1 MTVNVTDVNLTLAES
16 YYTQALSLWPENCG
30 AMGYLAELYMSQEW
44 HEMALFTLE
53 QLCSECGASHDA
65 ASYAKELVEAA
76 AGITLPDSCVA
87 VDAMEELGGSGAPSF
102 FPNLFP
108 LAVLSLLFMMI
119 IK

>member
-76 AGITLPDSCVA
+76 AGIALPDSCVA
-87 VDAMEELGGSGAPSF
+87 MELGGSGGAPSSV
-102 FPNLFP
+102 PNLFP